1 MSSKGPTKPLEPR
14 TAGQSCEA
22 RVLVVDDE
30 ANMRR
35 VLCKLVRR
43 DGFETVEAANG
54 VAALEILAETEV
66 DVVLTDLKMPQ
77 MNGIEL
83 LAELR
88 RRRVG
93 IPVILLTAH
102 GTIGS
107 AVEAL
112 KRGAFDFLTKPF
124 EPDEIRQVVTKAVAT
139 RRLEEAETRIEP
151 DEDPDRLLLGRSPA
165 LRAVKQ
171 IIERVAPTAATV
183 LISGESGTG
192 KELVARSLHLHSG
205 RHEQPFVK
213 VNCAAIPEGL
223 IESELFG
230 HEKGAFTGASV
241 RKPGRFELA
250 DGGTLFLD
258 EIGEMPLS
266 AQPKLLRAIQEGRFY
281 RVGGTG
287 TISVDVRIVAAT
299 NRDLEEEVRTGRF
312 REDLFYRLNVVPVT
326 LPTLSERRL
335 DVPSLAEF
343 FLRRVVQRLG
353 VGARALSAEALA
365 TLVRHDW
372 PGNIRQLENTIER
385 AVLLS
390 DGPSI
395 EVDDLPAEIA
405 HPCGGL
411 MDPGSSLR
419 ERVRSATRR
428 IEREAIVE
436 ALTATQG
443 NVTRA
448 AEQLGLS
455 RRGLQLKMKEL
466 AIERE

>member
-1 MSSKGPTKPLEPR
+1 MDPLERPC
-14 TAGQSCEA
+14 CEG

-35 VLCKLVRR
+35 VLSALVRR
-43 DGFETVEAANG
+43 EGFETVEAANG
-54 VAALEILAETEV
+54 VAALEILDEEKV
-66 DVVLTDLKMPQ
+66 DAVLTDLKMPQ

-83 LAELR
+83 LAEVR

-124 EPDEIRQVVTKAVAT
+124 EPDEIRQVVAKAVAT
-139 RRLEEAETRIEP
+139 RKLEEAETHIEP

-171 IIERVAPTAATV
+171 VIERVAPTTATV
-183 LISGESGTG
+183 LIGGESGTG

-258 EIGEMPLS
+258 EIGEMPLP

-326 LPTLSERRL
+326 LPTLSERRE

-343 FLRRVVQRLG
+343 FLRRVVERLG
-353 VGARALSAEALA
+353 VGARALSAEALS
-365 TLVRHDW
+365 TLARHDW

-385 AVLLS
+385 AALLS

-405 HPCGGL
+405 RPCEEL
-411 MDPGSSLR
+411 TDPGASLR

-436 ALTATQG
+436 ALAATQG

-466 AIERE
+466 AIPRE

>member
-1 MSSKGPTKPLEPR
+1 MSAKSHTNPLEPR
-14 TAGQSCEA
+14 SERRCCEG

-35 VLCKLVRR
+35 VLSALIRR

-54 VAALEILAETEV
+54 VVALEILDEAEV
-66 DVVLTDLKMPQ
+66 DAVLTDLKMPQ

-83 LAELR
+83 LAEVR

-93 IPVILLTAH
+93 IPVIMLTAH

-139 RRLEEAETRIEP
+139 RKLEETETCIEP

-165 LRAVKQ
+165 LRAIKQ
-171 IIERVAPTAATV
+171 VIERVAPTAATV

-192 KELVARSLHLHSG
+192 KELVARSLHQHSG

-230 HEKGAFTGASV
+230 HEKGAFTGAAV
-241 RKPGRFELA
+241 QKPGRFELA

-258 EIGEMPLS
+258 EIGEMPLP

-299 NRDLEEEVRTGRF
+299 NRELEEEVRAGRF
-312 REDLFYRLNVVPVT
+312 REDLFYRLNVVPIT
-326 LPTLSERRL
+326 LPTLSERRE
-335 DVPSLAEF
+335 DVPSLAKF
-343 FLRRVVQRLG
+343 FLHRVPERLG
-353 VGARALSAEALA
+353 VGARSLSAEALT
-365 TLVRHDW
+365 TLARHDW

-385 AVLLS
+385 ATLLS

-395 EVDDLPAEIA
+395 EVGDLP
-405 HPCGGL
+405 PR
-411 MDPGSSLR
+411 DRPPLR
-419 ERVRSATRR
+419 RR
-428 IEREAIVE
+428 H
-436 ALTATQG
+436 
-443 NVTRA
+443 
-448 AEQLGLS
+448 
-455 RRGLQLKMKEL
+455 
-466 AIERE
+466 

>member
-1 MSSKGPTKPLEPR
+1 MSSEGPTNPAEPR
-14 TAGQSCEA
+14 TEQQRSEA
-22 RVLVVDDE
+22 RILVVDDE
-30 ANMRR
+30 PNMRR

-54 VAALEILAETEV
+54 VAALEILDKAEV

-83 LAELR
+83 LAEVR

-139 RRLEEAETRIEP
+139 RKLEEAETTIEP
-151 DEDPDRLLLGRSPA
+151 DEDPDRLLRGRSPA

-171 IIERVAPTAATV
+171 VIERVAPTTATV

-205 RHEQPFVK
+205 RHEQAFVK

-299 NRDLEEEVRTGRF
+299 NRELEQEVRTGRF
-312 REDLFYRLNVVPVT
+312 REDLFYRLNVVPII
-326 LPTLSERRL
+326 LPTLSERRE

-353 VGARALSAEALA
+353 VGARALSAEAMA
-365 TLVRHDW
+365 TLARHDW

-385 AVLLS
+385 AALLS

-395 EVDDLPAEIA
+395 EVDDLPAEITR
-405 HPCGGL
+405 PCGGL
-411 MDPGSSLR
+411 TDPGSSLR

-436 ALTATQG
+436 ALTTTQG

-466 AIERE
+466 AIDRD